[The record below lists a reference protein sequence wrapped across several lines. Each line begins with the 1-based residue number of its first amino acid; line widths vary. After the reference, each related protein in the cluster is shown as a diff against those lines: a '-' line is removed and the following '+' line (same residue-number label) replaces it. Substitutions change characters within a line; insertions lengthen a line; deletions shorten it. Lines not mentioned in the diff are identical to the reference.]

1 MSLMILNYLWC
12 RIEQVHLLSA
22 LAFDANEC
30 LAHAE
35 LVDVSSLPQFVFL
48 QLLLK
53 LCNIQVTTFLKC
65 LICFENIIIA
75 TPYRQGVLRHTYIKD
90 KPENP

>member
-12 RIEQVHLLSA
+12 RIEQVHLLST
-22 LAFDANEC
+22 LAFDANEF

-53 LCNIQVTTFLKC
+53 LCNIQVMFDLLRK
-65 LICFENIIIA
+65 IIIA

-90 KPENP
+90 NPENP

>member
-12 RIEQVHLLSA
+12 RIEQVHLLST
-22 LAFDANEC
+22 LAFDANEF

-53 LCNIQVTTFLKC
+53 LCNIQVMFDLLRKYHHRNSIQARSTEAY
-65 LICFENIIIA
+65 IHQ
-75 TPYRQGVLRHTYIKD
+75 RQ
-90 KPENP
+90 P